1 MDGRDDATPE
11 ARDTESATPEPHRE
25 VIGHYRRDMLAVPWI
40 GALVGVPLVLTLL
53 GGAFG
58 AAPAPAGTPA
68 PTATVQPTVTVA
80 VPAPAPT
87 SSTNVFQLLQVGK
100 TLSVAGS
107 VPDAAAK
114 KSTIA
119 ALTSAYGS
127 DVKVADHLTVTAG
140 SRALDAAA
148 LANAA
153 NAFKQINGLTLD
165 AAQGGARLSGVAA
178 SQDAKKAAADAATA
192 LVGGPVDANGVL
204 VGDPTQ
210 PIGDCS
216 TAASYVQM
224 VTTATEIQFQ
234 TGGSTLTTDSVAAL
248 KRLADAGVKCTNIS
262 YKLAGNTDNT
272 GTDAVNKPLSLKRA
286 DAVKA
291 ELVKDG
297 MPAERITTA
306 GNGSS
311 SPVANNATADGRA
324 KNRRVDVTV
333 A

>member
-1 MDGRDDATPE
+1 MDGRDDDALE
-11 ARDTESATPEPHRE
+11 ARDTESAMPEHHRE

-53 GGAFG
+53 GGAFSS
-58 AAPAPAGTPA
+58 ASAPARTPA
-68 PTATVQPTVTVA
+68 PTATVQPTVTVVA
-80 VPAPAPT
+80 PAPAPT
-87 SSTNVFQLLQVGK
+87 SSSNVFQILQVGK

-114 KSTIA
+114 KAAIA

-127 DVKVADHLTVTAG
+127 DVKIADHLTVSAG
-140 SRALDAAA
+140 SRALDSAA

-165 AAQGGARLSGVAA
+165 AAQGSARLGGVAA
-178 SQDAKKAAADAATA
+178 SEDAKKAAADAATA
-192 LVGGPVDANGVL
+192 LLGSPVDASGVL

-216 TAASYVQM
+216 TAGAYVQM

-234 TGGSTLTTDSVAAL
+234 TGGSTLTTDSAAAL
-248 KRLADAGVKCTNIS
+248 KRLAEAATKCTNINF
-262 YKLAGNTDNT
+262 KLAGNTDNT

-297 MPAERITTA
+297 MPAERIATT

-311 SPVANNATADGRA
+311 NPVANNATADGRA